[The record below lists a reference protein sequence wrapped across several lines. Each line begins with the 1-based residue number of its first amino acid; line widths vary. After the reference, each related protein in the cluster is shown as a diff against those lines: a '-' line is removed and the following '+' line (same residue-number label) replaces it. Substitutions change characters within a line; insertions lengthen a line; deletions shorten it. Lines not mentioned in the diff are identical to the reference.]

1 MKNRVM
7 KLVHTL
13 VNMKVI
19 VMNLKNDMDMEKR
32 NFRTETHMKA
42 NTPMGKGMEKE
53 FISKH

>member
-7 KLVHTL
+7 KQVHTL

-19 VMNLKNDMDMEKR
+19 VMNLKNDMDVGKR
-32 NFRTETHMKA
+32 NFRMETHMKA